1 MIYTDIVGLT
11 QFKKKVRHGYGKF
24 RYTSAFENYYF
35 ITLLEVF
42 VITVVEVV
50 AMVLFLSSG
59 LSLCFFIINEF
70 LILVTV

>member
-1 MIYTDIVGLT
+1 MAMESLGT
-11 QFKKKVRHGYGKF
+11 H
-24 RYTSAFENYYF
+24 SAFENYYF

-59 LSLCFFIINEF
+59 LSFF
-70 LILVTV
+70 LL